1 MKNIRIALVVF
12 LFLTT
17 KFSLVNAQSDKC
29 SNNAARSW
37 WDVQH
42 YSLNLDVDTAS
53 GYLSG
58 QVEITARVAG
68 EIGDSLQLDLQE
80 PLKITDISALA
91 SDGGVSDPYFS
102 KNGNNFPM
110 AGNAES
116 SPGQTL
122 SFVKHG
128 NVYYVTGNMKSL
140 VHGNVMRFNVRYQGV
155 PQIAARPPWDGGLVL
170 DRDSKGKRWM
180 AMACQGVGASVWFPC
195 KDFQGDEPD
204 KGMQL
209 TMSIPQGL
217 TMIGNGRCVAEHIK
231 TDSGKVYWSWRVA
244 NPINNYDISFYIG
257 DYVHWSDTMIGE
269 KGTLDL
275 DYWVLRDNLA
285 KAKKQFAVVKPMLH
299 CFESKM
305 GPYPFYEDGYKLVDA
320 PYLGMEH
327 QSAVAYGNGYQ
338 MGYKGID
345 RSKTGVGLTFDFII
359 IHESGH
365 EWFGNNIT
373 TYDKADTWV
382 HEGFT
387 SYTETIFAECL
398 RGKDEAF
405 KYQRGKRRTL
415 QNDIPAQ
422 GSFNECDEG
431 SSDHYDKGAFMIH
444 MIRMIMDDDAKFF
457 GMLREM
463 NSKFYH
469 KIVSGKDI
477 EQFMSAFAGKDFS
490 KVYDQYLRSKEIPK
504 LELKQKNGSIIYRWT
519 NCVPGF
525 DMPVLISADGKSR
538 WIYPHTEWGSV
549 KGNYRKAYVNENF
562 LVDQ

>member
-1 MKNIRIALVVF
+1 MMKNLRITSVVF
-12 LFLTT
+12 LFLVA
-17 KFSLVNAQSDKC
+17 KSFFVNAQTDKC

-42 YSLNLDVDTAS
+42 YALNLEIDTAS
-53 GYLSG
+53 GYITGS
-58 QVEITARVAG
+58 VEITAKVNG
-68 EIGDSLQLDLQE
+68 KIGDSLQIDLQE
-80 PLKITDISALA
+80 PLKILSIAALPPDYDVLA
-91 SDGGVSDPYFS
+91 PDFS
-102 KNGNNFPM
+102 KNGNAYPVSENNV
-110 AGNAES
+110 GL
-116 SPGQTL
+116 TL
-122 SFVKHG
+122 SFVKQG
-128 NVYYVTGNMKSL
+128 SAYYVTGDMASL
-140 VHGNVMRFNVRYQGV
+140 VQGNLIKLKVQYEGV

-170 DRDSKGKRWM
+170 DRDKNGKRWM

-209 TMSIPQGL
+209 TMTIPKGL
-217 TMIGNGRCVAEHIK
+217 TMVGNGKCLIGNMK
-231 TDSGKVYWSWRVA
+231 TDPGKVYWTWSVA

-257 DYVHWSDTMIGE
+257 DYVHWSDTLNGE
-269 KGTLDL
+269 KGKLSL
-275 DYWVLRDNLA
+275 DYWVLRDNLT
-285 KAKKQFAVVKPMLH
+285 KAKKQFAVVKPMLR

-327 QSAVAYGNGYQ
+327 QSAVAYGNGYK
-338 MGYKGID
+338 MGYKGLD

-398 RGKDEAF
+398 RGKEEAF
-405 KYQRGKRRTL
+405 KYQRGKRGTIH
-415 QNDIPAQ
+415 NDMAVL
-422 GSFNECDEG
+422 GKFNECDEG

-463 NSKFYH
+463 NHTFYH
-469 KIVSGKDI
+469 KIVTGKEI
-477 EQFMSAFAGKDFS
+477 EEFMSTYAGKDFG
-490 KVYDQYLRSKEIPK
+490 KIYDQYLRSKDIPK
-504 LELKQKNGSIIYRWT
+504 LELKQQNGNLMYRWV
-519 NCVPGF
+519 NCVTGF
-525 DMPVLISADGKSR
+525 DMPVSISVDGKKK
-538 WIYPHTEWGSV
+538 WIYPQTEWGSV
-549 KGNYRKAYVNENF
+549 KGMYKKILVSKDF
-562 LVDQ
+562 LID